1 MTLGELSKDIVS
13 AVSDI
18 KDENELIE
26 IKKELNFFIWLLYS
40 VQSLAILTRFS
51 YWRCCFAIFRYL
63 TKNGY
68 LKRENKTINIEV
80 LSQLF
85 DVVLHSVGTESE
97 SNGEYR

>member
-18 KDENELIE
+18 KDEHELNE

-40 VQSLAILTRFS
+40 VQSLAILTRLS